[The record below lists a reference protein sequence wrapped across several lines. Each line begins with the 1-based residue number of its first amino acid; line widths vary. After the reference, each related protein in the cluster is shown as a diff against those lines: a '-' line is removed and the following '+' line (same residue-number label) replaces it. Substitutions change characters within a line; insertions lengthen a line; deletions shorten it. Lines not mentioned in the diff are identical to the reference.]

1 MVFFILL
8 FILFLYLTKKAIEVA
23 IKAKQQI
30 SELPIELPKISIPE
44 IPKVPVNQVSEIG
57 PKIIGQ
63 LNEYLEKRNVKN
75 YTQDNIS
82 AGTAVLYDHK
92 YED

>member
-8 FILFLYLTKKAIEVA
+8 FILFLYLTKKVVEVSLNA
-23 IKAKQQI
+23 QQSI
-30 SELPIELPKISIPE
+30 TELVPE
-44 IPKVPVNQVSEIG
+44 IKIDKPNNQELGIGLRVVNQINNYIEQRKV
-57 PKIIGQ
+57 
-63 LNEYLEKRNVKN
+63 NN

>member
-8 FILFLYLTKKAIEVA
+8 FILFLYLAKKVIEVTLKA
-23 IKAKQQI
+23 TQSVPDLKVPEIK
-30 SELPIELPKISIPE
+30 IPE
-44 IPKVPVNQVSEIG
+44 IKIDNPINQVTGIGSHVVNQINDYIEQRKV
-57 PKIIGQ
+57 
-63 LNEYLEKRNVKN
+63 NN

>member
-8 FILFLYLTKKAIEVA
+8 FILFLYLTKKAIEVV

-30 SELPIELPKISIPE
+30 PELPIEIPKISTPE
-44 IPKVPVNQVSEIG
+44 IPKLPIDQVTGIG
-57 PKIIGQ
+57 TKIIGQ
-63 LNEYLEKRNVKN
+63 LNEYLEKRNIKN
-75 YTQDNIS
+75 YAQDNIS